1 MQLSQLVTVRGRF
14 HRSVHLPRDWS
25 GPRDLSEYFATPAL
39 LAMAEQM
46 LEELSRPHGARAWTL
61 TGTYGTGK
69 SAFAL
74 FLTDLFSVER
84 PAHPAGRKLRQ
95 CHLRGRRALRP
106 LLLQAERAPLL
117 PAILDTLASSGAA
130 DRTVARQAQ
139 QLRRAKTAAT
149 GAAVA
154 ELLTLAATRAP
165 GGIALIVDELGKYLE
180 YASAKGHREDVFVL
194 QQLAEAAARSESPFL
209 FVTILHTGFADYIA
223 EGAGAR
229 RAEWQ
234 KVQGRFRDIP
244 FALPSEQLLELVGRA
259 LESKLDSDEGI
270 GRAYKRRFDRIL
282 RTPVLRKEFGKGAF
296 RESLRACLPLHPA
309 AALILW
315 PLFRSKIAQNERS
328 LFAFLSGHEPHS
340 FQDFLRRQSASPRN
354 APLYGLPELY
364 DYVSSALGM
373 AAFTGRDS
381 RRWTLVGHSLDR
393 LSAEAPPLA
402 GDLIKCIGL
411 LSKYGES
418 SGLRPSEETLRAA
431 LDASD
436 RADFDAAL
444 NLLKRE
450 SIVVFNRHSGAF
462 GLWEGS
468 DVDLD
473 AAFEAARG
481 ERSGEALHQRLERA
495 AKLRP
500 LVARAHYIRTGT
512 LRFFEPRLSAAD
524 DDSVT
529 AAMREPTQ
537 ADGIV
542 LFLVD
547 DKPVPPERARDVS
560 RMNAAGGAVLV
571 AAPRAGSEL
580 GEALDEL
587 ECWERV
593 RDNVAELEGDPVARQ
608 EVAARIDTARAHF
621 ESAAGAALGL
631 PGHVLEPG
639 ASIWFLRGRVRHP
652 KHPRELQSLLSK
664 ICERVFC
671 EAPPLHNELINR
683 HNLSSAA
690 AGARRKLLEY
700 MVCNA
705 HLKNLGIEG
714 YPPEYSIYQSLLAAG
729 GFHAKGT
736 GANFRLRGLSH
747 TESPWKPVWSAIE
760 DFLKKARRERR
771 SLSELIAQLQAP
783 PFGLRAGPLPV
794 LITVVLQV
802 KGEEVALYE
811 DGVFIPEVGI
821 ETLERMAR
829 RPETFDIRS
838 YHLAPRERRV
848 IEALASQFR
857 AKKQGAH
864 GLLAIVKDLVRMAAD
879 LPPWTQRTRHLGDR
893 ARAARDLL
901 LSATDPRTLLLED
914 LPCAL
919 EVDLNADKGTQNFAK
934 ALRAAVR
941 ELTRAFPNLLDD
953 VEEHMREALG
963 LKQRGLALQRAL
975 QKRARPLLGYA
986 SDPQLKVLLNEAAR
1000 DAGLNG
1006 RDWREA
1012 VARAVAGGKPPSHW
1026 RDEELDAFAP
1036 RLRALVVELDTLSEL
1051 AASAGG
1057 DAAATVVSIGVLEP
1071 GAGDRRTVIACSPA
1085 EQTPVAALAEKLRQT
1100 ALQSGLAPRSQ
1111 LMALAL
1117 AARASN
1123 VQSENAKE
1131 EQS

>member
-1 MQLSQLVTVRGRF
+1 
-14 HRSVHLPRDWS
+14 
-25 GPRDLSEYFATPAL
+25 
-39 LAMAEQM
+39 
-46 LEELSRPHGARAWTL
+46 
-61 TGTYGTGK
+61 
-69 SAFAL
+69 
-74 FLTDLFSVER
+74 
-84 PAHPAGRKLRQ
+84 
-95 CHLRGRRALRP
+95 
-106 LLLQAERAPLL
+106 
-117 PAILDTLASSGAA
+117 
-130 DRTVARQAQ
+130 
-139 QLRRAKTAAT
+139 
-149 GAAVA
+149 
-154 ELLTLAATRAP
+154 
-165 GGIALIVDELGKYLE
+165 
-180 YASAKGHREDVFVL
+180 
-194 QQLAEAAARSESPFL
+194 
-209 FVTILHTGFADYIA
+209 
-223 EGAGAR
+223 
-229 RAEWQ
+229 
-234 KVQGRFRDIP
+234 
-244 FALPSEQLLELVGRA
+244 
-259 LESKLDSDEGI
+259 
-270 GRAYKRRFDRIL
+270 
-282 RTPVLRKEFGKGAF
+282 
-296 RESLRACLPLHPA
+296 
-309 AALILW
+309 
-315 PLFRSKIAQNERS
+315 
-328 LFAFLSGHEPHS
+328 
-340 FQDFLRRQSASPRN
+340 
-354 APLYGLPELY
+354 
-364 DYVSSALGM
+364 
-373 AAFTGRDS
+373 
-381 RRWTLVGHSLDR
+381 
-393 LSAEAPPLA
+393 
-402 GDLIKCIGL
+402 
-411 LSKYGES
+411 
-418 SGLRPSEETLRAA
+418 
-431 LDASD
+431 
-436 RADFDAAL
+436 
-444 NLLKRE
+444 
-450 SIVVFNRHSGAF
+450 
-462 GLWEGS
+462 
-468 DVDLD
+468 
-473 AAFEAARG
+473 
-481 ERSGEALHQRLERA
+481 
-495 AKLRP
+495 
-500 LVARAHYIRTGT
+500 
-512 LRFFEPRLSAAD
+512 
-524 DDSVT
+524 
-529 AAMREPTQ
+529 
-537 ADGIV
+537 
-542 LFLVD
+542 
-547 DKPVPPERARDVS
+547 
-560 RMNAAGGAVLV
+560 
-571 AAPRAGSEL
+571 
-580 GEALDEL
+580 
-587 ECWERV
+587 
-593 RDNVAELEGDPVARQ
+593 VAELEGDPVARQ

-690 AGARRKLLEY
+690 AGARRTLLEY

-705 HLKNLGIEG
+705 HLKILGIEG
-714 YPPEYSIYQSLLAAG
+714 YPPEYSIYHSLLAAG

-771 SLSELIAQLQAP
+771 SLSELFAQLQAP